1 MRVSKANITVIF
13 CTIIL
18 CAMGVYSLFF
28 SDDEAIVDVPE
39 VTQYKPKSPRKPSFK
54 RTTRTKPQSDSFRI
68 KEPREKPQLLMFD
81 DEEEKMLNDFSR
93 KILAELQAA
102 LDAENFSEVQ
112 RLVAKMLEI
121 PPDPKFGADGVA
133 TILRRSAVEA
143 LGWFGAKGL
152 PELAG
157 LLADPD
163 PEISQATIDQFNLA
177 LEDITLSDYE
187 KADIISMAARVLK
200 DLDGLEMMFMEIND
214 MRHSVGAGLLVDICL
229 NGTDV
234 AKGLMKDQI
243 EFFTGED
250 NIFTVQDIE
259 KWLQNNPDG
268 PDDDDLYGGL
278 KDE

>member
-28 SDDEAIVDVPE
+28 SDDEVVVDVPE
-39 VTQYKPKSPRKPSFK
+39 AIQYKSEQARKPSISRPK
-54 RTTRTKPQSDSFRI
+54 KPNRPSRI
-68 KEPREKPQLLMFD
+68 SRVKEPRAKPRFLMLE
-81 DEEEKMLNDFSR
+81 DEEEKKLNDFSR

-102 LDAENFSEVQ
+102 LDSENFSEVQ

-121 PPDPKFGADGVA
+121 PPDPKFGAEGVS

-152 PELAG
+152 PELAA

-187 KADIISMAARVLK
+187 KADIISMAAKILT

-250 NIFTVQDIE
+250 NLFTVQDIE
-259 KWLQNNPDG
+259 NWLQNNPDG
-268 PDDDDLYGGL
+268 PDDDDLYGGF